1 MRWDQAP
8 AFRRW
13 RYRVT
18 STRECSS
25 THPQVSSCSVPAPN
39 VEVVGSPIT
48 TLYVKIDGG
57 TPIPVPSIID
67 SGGVTGTIPSYVIGS
82 GTLPANTNIEV
93 YTSPGG
99 DRLYAFNT
107 NDYRPTVISS
117 GLMNTGFLPFRF
129 QPVYIDYSPSGIGTT
144 VFDHPA

>member
-1 MRWDQAP
+1 
-8 AFRRW
+8 
-13 RYRVT
+13 
-18 STRECSS
+18 
-25 THPQVSSCSVPAPN
+25 
-39 VEVVGSPIT
+39 VGSPIT